1 MMAKSRPVDDVLRIK
16 LFAKGWTKSGIKRG
30 QTKKQKLAVYNEGI
44 IEGFRWMNERRM
56 KK

>member
-1 MMAKSRPVDDVLRIK
+1 MMAKRRPVDDLYFIK
-16 LFAKGWTKSGIKRG
+16 MFAKGYTKSSTTKG

-44 IEGFRWMNERRM
+44 LEGFKWMNERRM